1 MSTPRN
7 MRTKIYYSD
16 IQGLFIKDAITGEMY
31 PWKVGSYDE
40 QRFFKVKDNSLLNKY
55 DSNFQEGHT
64 LFYKNPEEYM
74 NFNNVELDNDIIEG
88 WNNRQK
94 LFKN

>member
-1 MSTPRN
+1 MNTARSMKTN
-7 MRTKIYYSD
+7 IYYSD
-16 IQGLFIKDAITGEMY
+16 VQGSYIKDAITGEVY

-55 DSNFQEGHT
+55 DVNYQEGHT

-74 NFNNVELDNDIIEG
+74 NFNNIELDKDVIEK
-88 WNNRQK
+88 WKKKVEKFN
-94 LFKN
+94 

>member
-1 MSTPRN
+1 MIAYRN
-7 MRTKIYYSD
+7 RKLKIFNSD
-16 IQGLFIKDAITGEMY
+16 IQGSAIKDAITGELY

-55 DSNFQEGHT
+55 DSEFQEGHT

-74 NFNNVELDNDIIEG
+74 NFNNVELDDNIIEE
-88 WNNRQK
+88 WHERQK
-94 LFKN
+94 KFN

>member
-16 IQGLFIKDAITGEMY
+16 IQGLFIKMQLQYYHGKLAHMMNEFS
-31 PWKVGSYDE
+31 K
-40 QRFFKVKDNSLLNKY
+40 RNSLLNKY
-55 DSNFQEGHT
+55 DSNFQEDPT